1 MLGSGVWKYAP
12 FAGEPEAKMPARVFR
27 TMTSLLHFLHHSN
40 TPFPKA
46 GRAPDVGRRSD
57 GDAARLGSGQATP
70 RHTKKSVYRCYL
82 PVLAGF
88 AAFRRMEPS
97 RQRLVTRF
105 VPPAR
110 RSRSGIRPCYS
121 GLQVRPAC
129 AGRQGTATAPSST
142 TKKLEP
148 TIGLEPMTCGLR
160 NRCSTN

>member
-1 MLGSGVWKYAP
+1 MIRNSSTTDHELQIA
-12 FAGEPEAKMPARVFR
+12 
-27 TMTSLLHFLHHSN
+27 N
-40 TPFPKA
+40 KA
-46 GRAPDVGRRSD
+46 GRAPAVGRRSD
-57 GDAARLGSGQATP
+57 SDAARLDSGQATP

-97 RQRLVTRF
+97 RQRLDAQF

-110 RSRSGIRPCYS
+110 RSRTGIRPCYS

-142 TKKLEP
+142 TKKAGAYDRAR
-148 TIGLEPMTCGLR
+148 TDDLR
-160 NRCSTN
+160 FTKPLLYQLSYVGVLQRARAL